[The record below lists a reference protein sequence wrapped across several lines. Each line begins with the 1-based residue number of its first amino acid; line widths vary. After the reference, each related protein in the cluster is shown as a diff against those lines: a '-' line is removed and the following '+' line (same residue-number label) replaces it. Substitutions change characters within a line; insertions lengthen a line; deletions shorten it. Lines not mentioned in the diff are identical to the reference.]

1 MATGHGQFF
10 VRERPRATFHRRS
23 ITNAPAPLCAAPAS
37 PKLGDELQRRR
48 HGQRVEKASTASPA
62 GRGEM
67 GVSGVGSGSK
77 RRGGGGWL
85 AAAWHSPGECQNISC
100 GRSCRQRA
108 PKNDLWGPSGPP
120 EHRQEVHPAHA
131 GQGKR
136 GSPGIVGRLEALNH
150 RPDAPRTPREA
161 NIPDSPSVQLR
172 TGTPNAW
179 SRSGA
184 GERHLAA
191 SASRRRCGRRSRVVG
206 RPATAIN
213 GSPLRSHSKRQ

>member
-1 MATGHGQFF
+1 M
-10 VRERPRATFHRRS
+10 
-23 ITNAPAPLCAAPAS
+23 
-37 PKLGDELQRRR
+37 QRRR

-62 GRGEM
+62 GRGKM
-67 GVSGVGSGSK
+67 GVSAVGSGSK
-77 RRGGGGWL
+77 RRGVRGGLQRLGTRL
-85 AAAWHSPGECQNISC
+85 ASAKTFHVDDHVVSA
-100 GRSCRQRA
+100 RR
-108 PKNDLWGPSGPP
+108 KNDLWGPSGPP